1 LQISKDRKKRVID
14 LYFNQHKTYAEIAQ
28 IERMSIRDISAIIKE
43 EIARRQKH
51 KDQELSAEAYRLFSE
66 GKTPIEVA
74 IILNLPASKVI
85 KLYTEYWKL
94 RRLDKLYT
102 IFEETNGKIWIV
114 LKLYKELIKKRRM
127 SIEQVI
133 DVVEIAIHKLPYME
147 SLYEQVKDQV
157 DKMQRTIQ
165 RLENYSHTLND
176 EIASAKALLNSYH
189 LLCKGK
195 RKEAENLNNVL
206 SRLEA
211 LVSHFK
217 IKDEDYSNLKQ
228 IVKENVKVVL
238 SEKRVLI
245 SISFAAVIQTL
256 KDNPQTVKLFQNIS
270 TTNDGEQ
277 HKDNDINITQCFESN
292 KDRIL
297 DLAERNYE
305 NLVQALTNNAINT
318 TAATS
323 SFNSTLPLTKSSSST
338 FPNLSHNDTY
348 RIEESEI
355 YPNNKGDIVD

>member
-133 DVVEIAIHKLPYME
+133 DVVEIAIHNLPYME

-256 KDNPQTVKLFQNIS
+256 KDNPQTVKLFQN
-270 TTNDGEQ
+270 
-277 HKDNDINITQCFESN
+277 FESN